1 MKALI
6 ITNNPKVNIEKAN
19 MTLLCKNLEIEY
31 REDAEQDEILKLARD
46 RIHLGAKLVIHPM
59 MGRIKPHETP
69 YKSVFLEIPDD
80 KKSSPDNFS
89 SDVTSIMIIEESIAE
104 TLKFLNNT
112 YRKKYDESFLP
123 DLQYL
128 DYLLLIEG
136 LKEYSN
142 G

>member
-1 MKALI
+1 MKRTDKL
-6 ITNNPKVNIEKAN
+6 TKEHWGMV
-19 MTLLCKNLEIEY
+19 LEVE
-31 REDAEQDEILKLARD
+31 DEILKLARD

-80 KKSSPDNFS
+80 KKSPPDNFS